1 METEPDDGRVIAT
14 DIVTAVTD
22 WNPLDPDYENT
33 FYDLSSWTTDQQA
46 ELTASLAQAD
56 IPHAWVESEL
66 VVPADLEDTMD
77 KLFDRLE
84 RELGI
89 GSTAVNGGV
98 DDDDDITEYELDEYT
113 IAERRELTELLVL
126 NRITHRWRE
135 DTLIVPTGAE
145 ETVDGLLDDFD
156 GGDVVFDEESDE
168 S

>member
-1 METEPDDGRVIAT
+1 MTIPDDGLVSTTAS
-14 DIVTAVTD
+14 VTAVTD
-22 WNPLDPDYENT
+22 WNPLDPDFENT
-33 FYDLSSWTTDQQA
+33 FYDLSSWTSDQQA
-46 ELTASLAQAD
+46 ELTAMLAQAD
-56 IPHAWVESEL
+56 IPHAWVEMEL
-66 VVPADLEDTMD
+66 VVPAELEDKMD
-77 KLFDRLE
+77 VLFDRLE
-84 RELGI
+84 KELGI
-89 GSTAVNGGV
+89 GTTAVGGGV

-145 ETVDGLLDDFD
+145 DIVDGLLDDFD